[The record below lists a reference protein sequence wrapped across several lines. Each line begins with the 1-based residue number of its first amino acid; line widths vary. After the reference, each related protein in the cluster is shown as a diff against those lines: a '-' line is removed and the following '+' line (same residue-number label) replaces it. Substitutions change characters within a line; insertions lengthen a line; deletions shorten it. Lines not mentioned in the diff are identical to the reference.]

1 MSNCPLSI
9 VDASFLQIVN
19 KYGLKSLKTVMMYKA
34 GFNKYT
40 QLIEAIT
47 TADDDRQEKL
57 SYKWGMLRVL
67 HETSSPWDS

>member
-9 VDASFLQIVN
+9 VDESFLQIVN

-40 QLIEAIT
+40 QLIEGIN
-47 TADDDRQEKL
+47 TADGDHQRHL
-57 SYKWGMLRVL
+57 
-67 HETSSPWDS
+67 T